1 MMLMTCHVP
10 AMTMLWAAA
19 ICIHSKLTTSS
30 GNQKTMLLQTA
41 VIIDPYA
48 RSIVGRRQY
57 GQLAQVRYL
66 FFHRIAV
73 LLPGGTKQFLGSTS
87 LASMHT
93 LAICIAWHISSSQLT
108 S

>member
-1 MMLMTCHVP
+1 
-10 AMTMLWAAA
+10 
-19 ICIHSKLTTSS
+19 
-30 GNQKTMLLQTA
+30 MLLQKA

-73 LLPGGTKQFLGSTS
+73 LLPGGTKQFLGNTYWQSCTP
-87 LASMHT
+87 LPYALHGIFHHMT
-93 LAICIAWHISSSQLT
+93 TAN
-108 S
+108 